1 MALKPLL
8 VKIGADTSGLERG
21 LKRAG
26 VGLAGLAKAAGA
38 SAALVGGALSAMAVQ
53 GLQLGNEIERLSRR
67 ANALPEDF
75 QRMAAGALKFGI
87 DSQGLSDILQD
98 VNDKVGDFLTTG
110 AGGMVDFFETVAPK
124 VGVTADM
131 FRKLSGPQAL
141 QLYVSSLE
149 KANLS
154 QQEMT
159 FFMEA
164 IASESTSLLPL
175 LQNNGA
181 AMRQFGDEAERAGL
195 ILSGDMLEQLREAE
209 RAMGQMG
216 NVVRVLQQRLAVEL
230 APSLQAAAERFN
242 ELAQS
247 DEVQSAIERLAGAFG
262 NLAEIILSEDFMQ
275 AAIDGLAGIANV
287 AASTAE
293 AMVAISQHA
302 ELVTIA
308 LGGIATAAVLMGGP
322 LTVAAGAIA
331 LVLGGM
337 AVWKRYSS
345 EMAEGSDTA
354 KEAQDALN
362 AALGTFSDTA
372 APAAGKEAIA
382 AAKANVIYAESALAA
397 AEAELEKKR
406 AIQGAGDALLSQN
419 RLTAEGSGYGDAMAE
434 NTAKAAAEVEAQ
446 TARLEVAQTRLAS
459 VAARIMGADYSG
471 GGGDIIDLEDIETP
485 FVPGR
490 VPSDKRPR
498 SREDAAYDEF
508 FGPLDIDTGGT
519 AGLSTADQLREQL
532 EARLE
537 VLTNGLMT
545 EREVVQEWYEEG
557 QTVLEDA
564 LAKGL
569 LTEEEYR
576 EQRERLEEEH
586 QKRMNAI
593 KQAGAA
599 ADLAAVAGAGAEILN
614 AIGQNNKKALK
625 LAKVFGAAQALIST
639 YEGASKELAK
649 GGIAGFAAAAA
660 VIAKGIGFVNAIRSV
675 GDNGSTGGGGST
687 GSASSAAAAP
697 AVPTQTVSI
706 NLQGDTFSRGSVEGL
721 LEQIQSQLDRGGRL
735 VFS

>member
-1 MALKPLL
+1 MALNDLL
-8 VKIGADTSGLERG
+8 VVIGADVSGLQKG

-38 SAALVGGALSAMAVQ
+38 SAALVGGALTAMTLQ
-53 GLQLGNEIERLSRR
+53 GVQLGNEIERLSRR

-75 QRMAAGALKFGI
+75 QRMAAGARKFGI

-98 VNDKVGDFLTTG
+98 VNDRVGDFLTTG
-110 AGGMVDFFETVAPK
+110 AGSMVDFFETVAPK

-131 FRKLSGPQAL
+131 FRKLSGPEAL

-164 IASESTSLLPL
+164 IASESTNLLPL

-195 ILSGDMLEQLREAE
+195 ILSSDMLEQLREAE

-230 APSLQAAAERFN
+230 APSLQEAAERFN

-247 DEVQSAIERLAGAFG
+247 DEVQQAIERLAGAFG
-262 NLAEIILSEDFMQ
+262 DLAEIILSEDFMQ

-287 AASTAE
+287 AAGAAE
-293 AMVAISQHA
+293 AMVTISQNI
-302 ELVTIA
+302 ETVTIVFSGLAIVAAGLSAPLTVVVGLLALA
-308 LGGIATAAVLMGGP
+308 LGGIAAWRGKAEDM
-322 LTVAAGAIA
+322 AAG
-331 LVLGGM
+331 
-337 AVWKRYSS
+337 
-345 EMAEGSDTA
+345 T
-354 KEAQDALN
+354 DA
-362 AALGTFSDTA
+362 A
-372 APAAGKEAIA
+372 
-382 AAKANVIYAESALAA
+382 
-397 AEAELEKKR
+397 
-406 AIQGAGDALLSQN
+406 
-419 RLTAEGSGYGDAMAE
+419 
-434 NTAKAAAEVEAQ
+434 VEAQ
-446 TARLEVAQTRLAS
+446 NKLNDSLGITVDVAPKVGAAAIAMSEDNYTLARSIDAVTAANRRGMLPISQGESIGGLSDAPSLA
-459 VAARIMGADYSG
+459 
-471 GGGDIIDLEDIETP
+471 DLEDYLGDDEGDGSGPDYPTP
-485 FVPGR
+485 EGAQYPSLGGR
-490 VPSDKRPR
+490 RPSGRTRPR
-498 SREDAAYDEF
+498 SREDAAFDEF
-508 FGPLDIDTGGT
+508 FGPLEIEPA
-519 AGLSTADQLREQL
+519 AGLGSATQLADQL

-593 KQAGAA
+593 KQAGAM
-599 ADLAAVAGAGAEILN
+599 ADLAIVAGAGAEILN

-625 LAKVFGAAQALIST
+625 IAKVFGAAEALINT
-639 YEGASKELAK
+639 YQGASKELAR
-649 GGIAGFAAAAA
+649 GGVRGFAAAAA
-660 VIAKGIGFVNAIRSV
+660 VIAKGIGFVNAIKSV
-675 GDNGSTGGGGST
+675 GDNGSGGGGGGST
-687 GSASSAAAAP
+687 GASSAAAAP